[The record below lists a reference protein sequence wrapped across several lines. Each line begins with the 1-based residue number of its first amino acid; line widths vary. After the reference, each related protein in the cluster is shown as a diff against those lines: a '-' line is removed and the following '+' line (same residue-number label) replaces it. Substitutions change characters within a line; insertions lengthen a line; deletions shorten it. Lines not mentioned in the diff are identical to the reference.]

1 MQSEVSFQL
10 AMQSEVSFQ
19 LAMQSGVS
27 FQLAMQSGVSFQLA
41 LLVSLVKRTEQSWNP
56 MFSQPPR
63 TA

>member
-1 MQSEVSFQL
+1 
-10 AMQSEVSFQ
+10 MQSEVSFQ